1 MVALSRNESLL
12 YRSNKE
18 TLIYS
23 GHINSEGIYKIF
35 DSQLNKKDFL
45 YQFPITGILGTSQ
58 SPQILLPNK
67 SKNILSCPDIEINKI
82 FKKIVN
88 LIKESCIEFNLSY
101 DANRYYLSSSLSDNK
116 PTDFWCDHSS
126 ASRPA
131 LFGIWHLGDS
141 ISSIKINE
149 VSLSLN
155 PGDVV
160 ISEAGNKV
168 IYLDSFKSLDIQ
180 VLPVSELK
188 GQYLEKW
195 IPLC

>member
-1 MVALSRNESLL
+1 L
-12 YRSNKE
+12 YRSNKK

-23 GHINSEGIYKIF
+23 GHINSEGVYKIF

-58 SPQILLPNK
+58 SPKILLPNK

-82 FKKIVN
+82 FKKFVS
-88 LIKESCIEFNLSY
+88 LIKESCTEFNLSY

-116 PTDFWCDHSS
+116 PTDFWHDHSS

-141 ISSIKINE
+141 VSSIKINE
-149 VSLSLN
+149 VFLSLN